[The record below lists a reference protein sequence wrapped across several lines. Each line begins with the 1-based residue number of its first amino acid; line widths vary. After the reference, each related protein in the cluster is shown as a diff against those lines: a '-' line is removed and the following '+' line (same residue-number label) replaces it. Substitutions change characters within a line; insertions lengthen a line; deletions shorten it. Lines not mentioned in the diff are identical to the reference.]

1 MHHWCKLID
10 SDKASMEKERM
21 NPITSHYEAQI
32 HMEELHRDA
41 EQYRL
46 ACEFGARA
54 STSTRVQTAAG
65 RWLISVGERLVA
77 GSTMRTVSSQ
87 R

>member
-1 MHHWCKLID
+1 MHHWCKLNG

-21 NPITSHYEAQI
+21 NPITSHYVAQI
-32 HMEELHRDA
+32 HMEELRREA

-46 ACEFGARA
+46 ASDFGAPA
-54 STSTRVQTAAG
+54 STSTRVRTVAG